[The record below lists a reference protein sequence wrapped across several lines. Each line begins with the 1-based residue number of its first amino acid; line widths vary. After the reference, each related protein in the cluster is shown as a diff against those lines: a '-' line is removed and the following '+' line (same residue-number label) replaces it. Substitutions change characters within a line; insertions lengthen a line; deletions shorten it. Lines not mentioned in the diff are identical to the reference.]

1 MGIFDFLKKF
11 SKKEEEIIEL
21 ELDEISGWINSQF
34 EKNIE
39 KIEIK
44 LNNVREKIK
53 VEKKKVKGNLEE
65 LKNAK
70 LRNKN
75 VPERIIQI
83 INGNRDTYIQKV
95 GLLMDEV
102 RIPKEFKDII
112 KFCDGFED
120 VINNFSKS
128 TLKAYQVLQ
137 EFFGDKSFGVAEN
150 IRDTDKFVK
159 EAKSILKNAE
169 IDELE
174 RLKQKVMGILE
185 KINSKKDLEENISST
200 KKDLKEVNKKFVDKK
215 EKLEQ
220 VKKSDE
226 YGLFNDLV
234 SKKESL
240 ENEKKEL
247 EMMLWHS
254 FSVIEAGLKK
264 YERVTLEKG
273 VVKKYL
279 ANSLMALLKD
289 TELKIVDVLNKM
301 ENSISNGDVELK
313 DKKKEKILHELG
325 KLNVDYF
332 KEFLEKYNKIE
343 WELDQLKVKFEESTI
358 MVDIEK
364 LKEEIDIIEN
374 KINSKKCEIN
384 EWSKEL
390 EELNVGVL
398 KKKLEKEVKD
408 KIGKTIV
415 IS

>member
-1 MGIFDFLKKF
+1 M
-11 SKKEEEIIEL
+11 
-21 ELDEISGWINSQF
+21 
-34 EKNIE
+34 
-39 KIEIK
+39 
-44 LNNVREKIK
+44 NNVREKIK